1 MHGVPLCSA
10 EFRQAE
16 EALRESARFKYGF
29 MFLCRS
35 TAPHSAP
42 VVHRDSSDGAKVYL
56 RMRPLH
62 VAKDVEIK
70 DTAYRAFDESCQEG
84 ANQVTRGFKFQK
96 HLVRKLFRV
105 SLNLILINRV

>member
-1 MHGVPLCSA
+1 MHSVPLCSA
-10 EFRQAE
+10 ELRKAE

-84 ANQVTRGFKFQK
+84 ANQVTGGFKFQK
-96 HLVRKLFRV
+96 HEIRKLLTASFYL
-105 SLNLILINRV
+105 S